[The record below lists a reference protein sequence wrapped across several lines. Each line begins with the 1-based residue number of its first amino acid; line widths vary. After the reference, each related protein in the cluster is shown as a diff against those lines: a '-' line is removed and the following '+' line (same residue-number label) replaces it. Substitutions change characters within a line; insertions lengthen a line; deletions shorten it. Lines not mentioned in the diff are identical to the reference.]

1 MPSRSDSGETEMRR
15 MSAGGRSTST
25 RKTSSSALA
34 ERRSTAAA
42 KNARHQPPID
52 EVLGRRLAV
61 ALDLDSE
68 GSESEEEE
76 VEEEAEEAEEVEEG
90 ELVAAAGLA
99 SSRAMAQPPRR
110 ARGST
115 RRLSSST

>member
-1 MPSRSDSGETEMRR
+1 MWPPPGSRPRERW
-15 MSAGGRSTST
+15 RS
-25 RKTSSSALA
+25 R
-34 ERRSTAAA
+34 
-42 KNARHQPPID
+42 
-52 EVLGRRLAV
+52 
-61 ALDLDSE
+61 LDLDSE